1 MGLTTACLYKFGTVP
16 VESEV
21 LIILTTIGAKRS
33 IILKNKEVGNIS
45 NGHDDGFIFLSKTM
59 TSSNETAENLVQEQF
74 GVATTMVL
82 SSSGSRHG
90 HLFMSHGGRHEQ
102 LKKKSSVPRRF
113 SIFYHFNSIIGN
125 GAPAC

>member
-82 SSSGSRHG
+82 SSDGFTLALISFT
-90 HLFMSHGGRHEQ
+90 LFTKYFKNLLQ
-102 LKKKSSVPRRF
+102 SSVVKTGTNGVEGET
-113 SIFYHFNSIIGN
+113 IF
-125 GAPAC
+125 